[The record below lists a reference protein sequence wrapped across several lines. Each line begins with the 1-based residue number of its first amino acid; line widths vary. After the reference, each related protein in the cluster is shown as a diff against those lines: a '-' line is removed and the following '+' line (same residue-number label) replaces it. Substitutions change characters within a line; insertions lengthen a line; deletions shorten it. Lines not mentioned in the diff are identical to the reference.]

1 MKAALAVAESSTCN
15 GPSTPVE
22 MEAFNTGG
30 TKPGALVRQVST
42 DRIDTLSAF
51 QVLDGPLVH
60 LEQSTLFDKSPLDWT
75 GFRFS
80 DHLDG
85 IVPEGSRDNWVSG
98 RNGLPAEKSV
108 SAVPSYA
115 AHGNLTSFLRT
126 AAESV
131 DFEQFAEGDRNT
143 RFRASFFA
151 GEERK
156 SSFLGRLSTLG
167 NCHSSSTGT

>member
-1 MKAALAVAESSTCN
+1 
-15 GPSTPVE
+15 

-42 DRIDTLSAF
+42 DRIDTLLAF

-115 AHGNLTSFLRT
+115 AHGNLTSFPRT